1 MLDRK
6 FIVENADL
14 VAKNCQL
21 RNSPADIAKFVQ
33 LESCSGLK
41 AASKSTTGK
50 PNGK

>member
-14 VAKNCQL
+14 VAKNCEL
-21 RNSPADIAKFVQ
+21 RNRPADIAKFVQ
-33 LESCSGLK
+33 LR
-41 AASKSTTGK
+41 ASRRTKQQEIDELN